1 MEYII
6 ALDQGTTS
14 SRALL
19 VNEKGEVCGVTQ
31 EEYPQI
37 CPREGW
43 VEHNP
48 LDIWNSQLH
57 VAQKLIKDMGILPSS
72 IKGLGITN
80 QRETTIIWNKHT
92 GIPIYNG
99 IVWQC
104 RRTSDQ
110 CQRYKE
116 QGYEKMIRQKTGLV
130 MDAYFS
136 ATKIQW
142 ILDHVEG
149 ARESAEKGGLLFGTV
164 DTWLIWKL
172 TGGEVHATDY
182 TNASRTLLF
191 NIHTLEWD
199 EELLELFHIPKS
211 MLPKVYPS
219 SYPYGKVKKEYLGS
233 EILIAGI
240 AGDQQAA
247 LFGQLCF
254 EKGMIKNTYGTGC
267 FLLMNTGQEAV
278 DSKHGLLTTIAWGM
292 KDQVVYAL
300 EGSIF
305 MAGATIQWLRD
316 ELGIIQTAGE
326 TEALALSVPDHG
338 GVYMVPAFQGLGTPY
353 WDMYAR
359 AGILGMSRNTKKAHI
374 VRAALESIG
383 YQVKDVIGVMEKDSG
398 IISRELRVDGGAARN
413 QFLLQFQSDLLN
425 IPVLRPHNIEITA
438 LGVAYL
444 AGLAIKMWKD
454 PKELETLWTVEK
466 TFIPSMEEEKSRQL
480 YQGWKEAINRVLSKN
495 RIIVDNQ

>member
-130 MDAYFS
+130 IDAYFS

-326 TEALALSVPDHG
+326 TEALALSVRDHG

>member
-57 VAQKLIKDMGILPSS
+57 VAQKLIKDMGILPSG

-149 ARESAEKGGLLFGTV
+149 ARESAEKGDLLFGTV

-480 YQGWKEAINRVLSKN
+480 YQGWKEAVGRVLSKN
-495 RIIVDNQ
+495 Q

>member
-1 MEYII
+1 MKYII

-19 VNEKGEVCGVTQ
+19 INENGEVIKVEQ

-37 CPREGW
+37 CPKEGW

-48 LDIWNSQLH
+48 LDIWGSQLG
-57 VAQKLIKDMGILPSS
+57 VAQKLIKEAGISS
-72 IKGLGITN
+72 TQIKGLGITN
-80 QRETTIIWNKHT
+80 QRETTVVWDKVT
-92 GIPIYNG
+92 GKPIFNA

-104 RRTSDQ
+104 RRTADQ
-110 CQRYKE
+110 CLSYQQ
-116 QGYEKMIRQKTGLV
+116 QGYETFIREKTGLV
-130 MDAYFS
+130 IDAYFS

-142 ILDHVEG
+142 ILENVEC
-149 ARESAEKGGLLFGTV
+149 ARERAERGDLLFGTV

-172 TGGEVHATDY
+172 TKGEVHATDY
-182 TNASRTLLF
+182 SNASRTMLF

-199 EELLELFHIPKS
+199 EELLSLFQIPKA

-219 SYPYGKVKKEYLGS
+219 SYLYGNVQKEYFDA
-233 EILIAGI
+233 EIPIAGV

-267 FLLMNTGQEAV
+267 FLLMNTGEEAV
-278 DSKHGLLTTIAWGM
+278 TSEHGLLTTIAWGI
-292 KDQVVYAL
+292 DSQITYAL
-300 EGSIF
+300 EGSVF

-316 ELGIIQTAGE
+316 ELGIIQTAAE
-326 TEALALSVPDHG
+326 TETIALSVADHG

-359 AGILGMSRNTKKAHI
+359 AGILGMSRNTKRAHI
-374 VRAALESIG
+374 VRAALESIA
-383 YQVKDVIGVMEKDSG
+383 YQVKDIIGIMEKESG
-398 IISRELRVDGGAARN
+398 ILSKELRVDGGAAQN
-413 QFLLQFQSDLLN
+413 EFLLGFQSDLLN
-425 IPVLRPHNIEITA
+425 IPVLRPNNIEITA

-444 AGLAIKMWKD
+444 AGLAIKMWQSPEELKD
-454 PKELETLWTVEK
+454 LWGVEK
-466 TFIPSMEEEKSRQL
+466 RFTPTMDAKRREEL
-480 YQGWKEAINRVLSKN
+480 YKGWEDAVERVLSKG
-495 RIIVDNQ
+495 

>member
-130 MDAYFS
+130 IDAYFS

-149 ARESAEKGGLLFGTV
+149 ARESAEKGDLLFGTV

-326 TEALALSVPDHG
+326 TEALALSVRDHG

>member
-130 MDAYFS
+130 IDAYFS

-149 ARESAEKGGLLFGTV
+149 ARESAEKGDLLFGTV

-211 MLPKVYPS
+211 MLPKAYPS

-326 TEALALSVPDHG
+326 TEALALSVRDHG

>member
-1 MEYII
+1 LEYII

-130 MDAYFS
+130 IDAYFS

-149 ARESAEKGGLLFGTV
+149 ARESAEKGDLLFGTV

-211 MLPKVYPS
+211 MLPKAYPS

-326 TEALALSVPDHG
+326 TEALALSVRDHG